1 MLSSGEA
8 LAELTIK
15 TTTRMAETLPA
26 ETCRIFK
33 IVPALAVNG

>member
-1 MLSSGEA
+1 MLRGGAA

-15 TTTRMAETLPA
+15 TTRKRAEMLPA

-33 IVPALAVNG
+33 IVAAWE